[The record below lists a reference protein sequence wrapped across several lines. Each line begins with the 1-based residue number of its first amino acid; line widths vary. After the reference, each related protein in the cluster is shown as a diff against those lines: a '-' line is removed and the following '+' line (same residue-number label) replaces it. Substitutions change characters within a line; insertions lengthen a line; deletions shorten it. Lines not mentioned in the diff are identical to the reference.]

1 VALSI
6 DFFIGKKSAKNGCSH
21 LTRNNS
27 SQGLRVDLYS
37 AFGTTDSVHQ
47 TMALREAQEATV
59 FHYESSGKMIFGR
72 IGKVE
77 NKEGDPCTIW
87 RIYAYH
93 YYQEKIR
100 RKKYAD
106 APEIRAWMTC

>member
-1 VALSI
+1 
-6 DFFIGKKSAKNGCSH
+6 
-21 LTRNNS
+21 
-27 SQGLRVDLYS
+27 
-37 AFGTTDSVHQ
+37 
-47 TMALREAQEATV
+47 
-59 FHYESSGKMIFGR
+59 MIFGS

-77 NKEGDPCTIW
+77 NKEGDLCTIW